1 MTANT
6 SDALKET
13 TKPVVNNYL
22 NCEGT
27 PQSNCL
33 QHSFNVKTV
42 KSTDSRSKRN
52 YAITFPRILIILCRY
67 HAL

>member
-1 MTANT
+1 MIANT
-6 SDALKET
+6 SDVPKET

-33 QHSFNVKTV
+33 QHSSNVKTM
-42 KSTDSRSKRN
+42 KSTNSRSKRN
-52 YAITFPRILIILCRY
+52 YTITFPRILKNNHSLQIS
-67 HAL
+67 